1 MMYLKCKECEI
12 EISHKIST
20 WCLRNLR
27 KHIEI
32 EHNTSFMNYVI
43 KHDHHGEHPV
53 CACGC
58 GNKLTFNKGKFGK
71 YFGDHKNHVIGVYKC
86 YNQYKTLDDRLDK
99 MDRVLMTVNI
109 SRDAIIDY
117 FNKWTSYEM
126 NSSMISEKIGIDWR
140 TIRGYWINLDLA
152 DKEDIKRISKKHQTM
167 WSDVYGNAGGRKH
180 IIDETLVDI
189 CTFMEKNKG
198 KYTLS
203 EIKSKFSIKHSALI
217 LYKRLKERFGENTI
231 KNLLKLG
238 NSSKTE
244 TEFLNVLGYY
254 FSNLDKQYPIEGKF
268 FDAKLGDKI
277 LIEFDGEYW
286 HSLERAKIND
296 KEKNEIAKKNGFT
309 LIRVKDSESKNI
321 EILIKIKSIYDKI
334 ERSR

>member
-1 MMYLKCKECEI
+1 
-12 EISHKIST
+12 
-20 WCLRNLR
+20 
-27 KHIEI
+27 
-32 EHNTSFMNYVI
+32 
-43 KHDHHGEHPV
+43 
-53 CACGC
+53 
-58 GNKLTFNKGKFGK
+58 
-71 YFGDHKNHVIGVYKC
+71 
-86 YNQYKTLDDRLDK
+86 